1 MTKVFSGGGRE
12 LYSAATNL
20 PSAVPDTYEPMH
32 TAETGNGLGHGDSSV
47 SQNSI
52 GCHDKEIASSCLNVC
67 LEKNLGR
74 TSNCYTS
81 IQSEGPPS
89 LVYHVLEL
97 KPARPQER
105 ILGILTQNEVRVMG

>member
-1 MTKVFSGGGRE
+1 MTKVFSGRGRE

-20 PSAVPDTYEPMH
+20 PSAVPDTYELMH
-32 TAETGNGLGHGDSSV
+32 TAETGNGLSHGDSSV

-52 GCHDKEIASSCLNVC
+52 GCHDKEITSSCLNVC
-67 LEKNLGR
+67 LENNMQNLGR

-89 LVYHVLEL
+89 LV
-97 KPARPQER
+97 
-105 ILGILTQNEVRVMG
+105 